1 MDARARRALT
11 EARAGPR
18 WGAGVGGAGRE
29 VALGARG
36 RRGDSGA
43 LAAHVKPH
51 FRRRGGLR
59 QPPPSLPTRG
69 GGLHQAPPTVP
80 TRGRDLDQPPPTLP
94 TRGGD
99 LGEAPATP
107 PTG

>member
-69 GGLHQAPPTVP
+69 GGLRQA
-80 TRGRDLDQPPPTLP
+80 PPTLP
-94 TRGGD
+94 TQGGALRQAPPTLPTWGGD
-99 LGEAPATP
+99 LDQPS
-107 PTG
+107 PTLPT

>member
-51 FRRRGGLR
+51 FRRRGGLSEGDQLTKIYR
-59 QPPPSLPTRG
+59 LASHLLAVGALDAEEQ
-69 GGLHQAPPTVP
+69 GLGA
-80 TRGRDLDQPPPTLP
+80 
-94 TRGGD
+94 
-99 LGEAPATP
+99 LGVGVGAVA
-107 PTG
+107 